1 LVVALGGGMLM
12 WSPWSGGATQVAAA
26 AAPSSAAQP
35 SGAQNT
41 APGAPAFDMDTPA
54 EEEPALDI
62 YSLPIDEQAARTSF
76 GGTAAQSGA
85 AVSELP
91 RPDAAV
97 LPGAPRALKVAVPVV
112 QTGENLDSLRLAKLK
127 QAITD

>member
-1 LVVALGGGMLM
+1 
-12 WSPWSGGATQVAAA
+12 
-26 AAPSSAAQP
+26 SAQQAESQT
-35 SGAQNT
+35 A
-41 APGAPAFDMDTPA
+41 APGAPAFDMETPA

-62 YSLPIDEQAARTSF
+62 YALPIDEQAARTSF

-112 QTGENLDSLRLAKLK
+112 QTGENMDSVRLAKLK
-127 QAITD
+127 QAITE